1 MKHLQ
6 LSPPLLIVTMGL
18 PGSGKSFFARQ
29 FADLY
34 SLPRIS
40 EDRIRYEL
48 FEKPMFN
55 SGEAEI
61 INRVSFYMLEQ
72 AMKAERPVICEGSF
86 LTTAER
92 KAAVE
97 LAQANGYRTL
107 VVWLQ
112 TDLETSAQR
121 AAVRDR
127 RNPDSK
133 YAFTIDKPTFESIKN
148 NLQKPHEKETVVVVS
163 GKHAFKSQCLTVL
176 RKIAAIYSDSAS
188 KGDFGVGANNT
199 NPRATQNIRTGQ
211 RFIQ

>member
-1 MKHLQ
+1 MRQLQ
-6 LSPPLLIVTMGL
+6 LSPPLLIITMGL

-40 EDRIRYEL
+40 EDRLRYEL
-48 FEKPMFN
+48 FEKPLFN
-55 SGEAEI
+55 TDESEI
-61 INRVSFYMLEQ
+61 INRVGSYMLEQ
-72 AMKAERPVICEGSF
+72 TMKTGRPVVYEGAF
-86 LTTAER
+86 LSAAER

-97 LAQANGYRTL
+97 LARANGYRTL

-121 AAVRDR
+121 AATRDR

-133 YAFTIDKPTFESIKN
+133 YAFAINKMTFEAIKN
-148 NLQKPHEKETVVVVS
+148 KLQKPHEREVLVVVS

-176 RKIAAIYSDSAS
+176 RKIAAVYSDSAS
-188 KGDFGVGANNT
+188 KGDFGVGSSTETTSPAAAARPN
-199 NPRATQNIRTGQ
+199 Q
-211 RFIQ
+211 RFVQ